1 MSVDVR
7 LITPKLIFLDAMRK
21 KLITLLAL
29 GLIAGIGA
37 LGAWYYWTHRYDK
50 LIVGVAQKYELD
62 PLLVKAVI
70 YEESFFNPRAHST
83 QNAVGLMQVTPIAA
97 QEWVEGLRVGS
108 LREAVATVT
117 DGKEQSRD
125 LSFDEALSDPVV
137 SMHAGCWYLR
147 TLLKRYGD
155 EPDPVAVAL
164 AAYNAGPTNVERWA
178 SDAERSKLSREDFI
192 ARIEFPVTR
201 NYVQKIIDRYD
212 HYKRDRDIKN

>member
-1 MSVDVR
+1 MAGRYYPSS
-7 LITPKLIFLDAMRK
+7 LKSILLEAMRK
-21 KLITLLAL
+21 KLITLLVLGVMAAL
-29 GLIAGIGA
+29 GA

-50 LIVGVAQKYELD
+50 LIASVAQKYELD
-62 PLLVKAVI
+62 PLLVKAIV

-97 QEWVEGLRVGS
+97 QEWVGGLRAGS
-108 LREAVATVT
+108 LQEAVATIS
-117 DGKEQSRD
+117 DSQARGRD
-125 LSFDEALSDPVV
+125 VSFEEAMSDPVV
-137 SMHAGCWYLR
+137 SMNVGCWYLR
-147 TLLKRYGD
+147 TLLRRYGD

-192 ARIEFPVTR
+192 SRIEFPVTR

-212 HYKRDRDIKN
+212 HYRRDRDIRN